1 MMIAYMVMACLI
13 ALSLVYLFGSLNHRS
28 DNCRGDREGQDS
40 QSFASV
46 RRDEIAQEQE
56 AGRLTASEAAQLLL
70 DIDHEARVVG
80 SKKQPSFSTD
90 TSFARWSMLGVMIV
104 AVLGSVS
111 LYEQIG
117 YSKEVIFTQDLQTQ
131 KLTPE
136 KITDFLIYRSER
148 YDRVEDWYYLAN
160 DYLSAEQY
168 QNAVVAFET
177 ALEKLPK
184 NAENRVNLLVEY
196 AQAVFYANGGQSSDK
211 MLKVVD
217 AVLQVAPTQPT
228 ALDLKGVAEFAQQ
241 NYLGAVLA
249 WQEAIRY
256 SGHSQERLALL
267 SAIGKARDLGRI
279 DYQQVAPIITD
290 QLVVKIN
297 WDAREIRWHQGDVLL
312 VYAVLRGQTMPIAIK
327 RIYPEDLDQPVLL
340 TNLDALMP
348 TTTLAE
354 ADEVDLVIKLANIN
368 DDDLTKGQIIGTKQG
383 LLVNRNE
390 IFVINVAL

>member
-1 MMIAYMVMACLI
+1 MMVAYLVMACLI
-13 ALSLVYLFGSLNHRS
+13 ALSLVYLFVSLNHRF
-28 DNCRGDREGQDS
+28 DNRCGDRNVEDRQA
-40 QSFASV
+40 FAAV
-46 RRDEIAQEQE
+46 RREEIAQEQE
-56 AGRLTASEAAQLLL
+56 TGRLTVSEASQLLL
-70 DIDHEARVVG
+70 DIDHEARFVG
-80 SKKQPSFSTD
+80 SRERLTFSTD
-90 TSFARWSMLGVMIV
+90 TSFTRWTMLGVMV
-104 AVLGSVS
+104 VTVLGSAS
-111 LYEQIG
+111 LYQQIG
-117 YSKEVIFTQDLQTQ
+117 YSKEVVFTQDLQTQ

-136 KITDFLIYRSER
+136 KITDFLMYRSAR

-168 QNAVVAFET
+168 QNAVAAFEA

-196 AQAVFYANGGQSSDK
+196 AQAIFYANGGQSSDK

-217 AVLQVAPTQPT
+217 AVLQVAPAQPT

-256 SGHSQERLALL
+256 SAHSQERLALL
-267 SAIGKARDLGRI
+267 SAIGKARELGRI

-290 QLVVKIN
+290 QLAVKIE
-297 WDAREIRWHQGDVLL
+297 WDSSKVRWHQDDILL
-312 VYAVLRGQTMPIAIK
+312 VYAVLKGQTMPIAIQ
-327 RIYPEDLDQPVLL
+327 RIFPEELDRPVLL

-348 TTTLAE
+348 TATLAE
-354 ADEVDLVIKLANIN
+354 ADRVDLVVKLANIN
-368 DDDLTKGQIIGTKQG
+368 DDDLTKGQIIGMKQD